1 MNEEIEIAVE
11 YFKALRS
18 EIDLR
23 IKNHGFLTISKITAC
38 AALLGHLVNS
48 KSGVSA
54 LVAVPVLAFGLDL
67 VIYHNIRRVN
77 AIGKYIKTELE
88 EKVFKTMVTKGWV
101 LCEQKF
107 QTDKQGA
114 LDFIFDRFGQLVIT
128 ALFAFLALF
137 LASPSPTDV
146 SYSWFLW
153 LGAGMLI
160 VDGVAAFASKA
171 SDS

>member
-38 AALLGHLVNS
+38 AALLGHLVS
-48 KSGVSA
+48 KDSSMPA
-54 LVAVPVLAFGLDL
+54 LLAVPVLAFGLDL

-88 EKVFKTMVTKGWV
+88 AKVFKPMLTKDWV
-101 LCEQKF
+101 LGEQKF
-107 QTDKQGA
+107 QTDKQGV

-128 ALFAFLALF
+128 TLFAILALV

-146 SYSWFLW
+146 SCSWFFW
-153 LGAGMLI
+153 LGAGLLL
-160 VDGVAAFASKA
+160 VDGVAAYASKA
-171 SDS
+171 SGN